1 MGFPCAMRRTLGQMV
16 QVVLV
21 PWGVRWVRWY
31 RFSMYHGAYARSDGT
46 GFPCTMGRT
55 LGQMVYRF
63 PMYHGAY
70 TRPDG
75 IGFPCTMRRT
85 ACQIL

>member
-1 MGFPCAMRRTLGQMV
+1 
-16 QVVLV
+16 
-21 PWGVRWVRWY
+21 VRWY
-31 RFSMYHGAYARSDGT
+31 RFSLQHGAYAGSDGT

-70 TRPDG
+70 ARPDG
-75 IGFPCTMRRT
+75 TGSPCTMRRT
-85 ACQIL
+85 LGQMVQVVLVPWGVR